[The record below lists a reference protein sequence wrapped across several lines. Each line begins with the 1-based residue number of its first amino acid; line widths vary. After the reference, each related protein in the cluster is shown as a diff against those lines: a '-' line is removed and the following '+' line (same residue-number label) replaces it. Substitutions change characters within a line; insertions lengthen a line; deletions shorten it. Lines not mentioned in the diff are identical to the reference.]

1 MIEDWDKSPF
11 QCTPSRGASAGEA
24 PYHRSQKK
32 SSIQDPVS
40 SREEIHS
47 WSRKAPILTRFQTR
61 GSKLAAIYYLSI
73 VQISINTP
81 ALLFPAITLL
91 MLAYTNRF
99 LALATL
105 IRNLHAKYKQIQ
117 EDKEII
123 KAQIHNL
130 KRRLNLVK
138 QMQGSGITSFFFCVL
153 SMLFFFLR
161 YEMWAISIFGISLV
175 FLLIS
180 LFLSLAEI
188 YISTKALE
196 IELKDMEE
204 E

>member
-1 MIEDWDKSPF
+1 MHEF
-11 QCTPSRGASAGEA
+11 
-24 PYHRSQKK
+24 
-32 SSIQDPVS
+32 
-40 SREEIHS
+40 
-47 WSRKAPILTRFQTR
+47 
-61 GSKLAAIYYLSI
+61 
-73 VQISINTP
+73 SINTP

-105 IRNLHAKYKQIQ
+105 IRNLHAKYKQIH
-117 EDKEII
+117 EDKEVVR
-123 KAQIHNL
+123 AQIHNL

-138 QMQGSGITSFFFCVL
+138 KMQGSGITSFFFCVL
-153 SMLFFFLR
+153 SMLFFFLS
-161 YEMWAISIFGISLV
+161 YKVWAIGIFGLSLV

-180 LFLSLAEI
+180 LSLSLNEI